1 MCKDCEEI
9 TWEIDESKPAF
20 DETTCRALTFM
31 ESDCLDVWKS
41 IVESHT
47 ADQIATFLTQI
58 VEFVVGK
65 TDNVSIHPVIGQFC
79 ITYEKILNYDDKKF
93 VFFEHFCSIAFTKGQ

>member
-9 TWEIDESKPAF
+9 TWEIDESKPPF
-20 DETTCRALTFM
+20 DETTCRALTFQ
-31 ESDCLDVWKS
+31 ESDCLDMWKR

-58 VEFVVGK
+58 VEFSVGK
-65 TDNVSIHPVIGQFC
+65 KDNVSIHPLIGQFC
-79 ITYEKILNYDDKKF
+79 STYEKILTHPEKKF
-93 VFFEHFCSIAFTKGQ
+93 VLFEHFCMIAFTKGE